1 MSFRYERKYLIPE
14 DHKKRLNALL
24 SVHPAGFC
32 QAYPPRR
39 VNSIYFDDP
48 ACTNWVHSEEGFFDR
63 KKIRIRWYGPLQGE
77 ITEPR
82 LEIKSKQ
89 GHLGSKDVFGLP
101 SFILGKILDV
111 QEIVTLI
118 RQAGIPERI
127 QNMMRLYTPSLL
139 NSYHRRYL
147 LSADHHFRLTIDEDM
162 TYFALTS
169 KRMHL
174 GSGLK
179 DPVTTLLELKYDHT
193 LDPYA
198 PAITNHWPY
207 RQTRKSKYATGMNL
221 TRFVGF

>member
-139 NSYHRRYL
+139 NSYQRSYL

-174 GSGLK
+174 GNGLS
-179 DPVTTLLELKYDHT
+179 DPDTAILELKYDQSM
-193 LDPYA
+193 DQAA

-221 TRFVGF
+221 TRLVAF

>member
-14 DHKKRLNALL
+14 DHKKRLSALL
-24 SVHPAGFC
+24 SVHPAGFR

-48 ACTNWVHSEEGFFDR
+48 ACTNWIHSEEGFFDR
-63 KKIRIRWYGPLQGE
+63 KKIRVRWYGPLFGPAAA
-77 ITEPR
+77 PR
-82 LEIKSKQ
+82 LEIKSKS
-89 GHLGSKDVFGLP
+89 GHLGSKDVFHLP
-101 SFILGKILDV
+101 SFTLEKTLDV
-111 QEIVTLI
+111 QEIVSLI
-118 RQAGIPERI
+118 RQAEIPETI

-139 NSYHRRYL
+139 NSYHRHYL
-147 LSADHHFRLTIDEDM
+147 LSADHNFRLTIDEDM

-174 GSGLK
+174 GNGQT
-179 DPVTTLLELKYDHT
+179 DPITTILELKYDQS

-207 RQTRKSKYATGMNL
+207 RQSRKSKYATGMDL
-221 TRFVGF
+221 TRG